1 MHICLTTII
10 QLQYERWQLVRI
22 LAIGLGG
29 AGSRIVDT
37 LHRHDR
43 KSGLPCVEGIVID
56 IDPNLLRSLV
66 SLPEHARMFFPSV
79 GRARPERVVNAEE
92 VFSQVMREDM
102 AGIDAVLICAGLGGK
117 MVDAAPSLIHECR
130 RSFPDPVFALAVL
143 PCIEEG
149 PCIQA
154 KAADDLEMLE
164 RLVDGVILFDNETWR
179 GRMSQ
184 PSAPQ
189 GLRGFLPEQI
199 ASRFLEPE
207 TPGGVYAELNENI
220 ARRISLLL
228 RAGELDQDG
237 VESAQTVLDAGE
249 VLNTITGMGICAI
262 GYAVEKLPDQQLTR
276 FFKSNFKPKPNPVV
290 MESDDQYQKASRVVD
305 LAKKAVYQE
314 ISVPCDLTGAE
325 KALVLVAGPSS
336 AISLKGFQTVQR
348 WMDQSIGGLEVR
360 AGDYPITRS
369 SFIGVIV
376 ILSGL
381 SNIPRVDQIKAV
393 RDRYRKQCEEARLQ
407 GEER

>member
-1 MHICLTTII
+1 MPYNDHTVAVR
-10 QLQYERWQLVRI
+10 EVQLVRI

-43 KSGLPCVEGIVID
+43 KSGLPCVEGIVVD

-79 GRARPERVVNAEE
+79 GRAARPERVVNAEE
-92 VFSQVMREDM
+92 VLSQVMREDV
-102 AGIDAVLICAGLGGK
+102 AEIDAILICAGLGGK

-130 RSFPDPVFALAVL
+130 RSFSDPVFALAVL
-143 PCIEEG
+143 PCIDEG
-149 PCIQA
+149 PCVQA

-179 GRMSQ
+179 GRMSH

-207 TPGGVYAELNENI
+207 TPGGIYAELNENI

-228 RAGELDQDG
+228 RAGELDQQG

-249 VLNTITGMGICAI
+249 VLNTITGMGISAI

-276 FFKSNFKPKPNPVV
+276 FLRPRPVV
-290 MESDDQYQKASRVVD
+290 IESDDQYQKASRVVD

-314 ISVPCDLTGAE
+314 LSVPCDLTGAE

-369 SFIGVIV
+369 SHLGVIV

-381 SNIPRVDQIKAV
+381 TSIPRVDQVKKI
-393 RDRYRKQCEEARLQ
+393 RDRYRVECEEARLQ
-407 GEER
+407 GDER

>member
-1 MHICLTTII
+1 MDICLTTII

-43 KSGLPCVEGIVID
+43 KSGLPCVEGIVVD

-66 SLPEHARMFFPSV
+66 SLPEEARMFFPLV

-92 VFSQVMREDM
+92 VLSQVMREDI
-102 AGIDAVLICAGLGGK
+102 AGIDAVLICVGLGGK
-117 MVDAAPSLIHECR
+117 MVDAAPALIHECR
-130 RSFPDPVFALAVL
+130 RSYSDPVFALAVL
-143 PCIEEG
+143 PCLEEG
-149 PCIQA
+149 VCIQA
-154 KAADDLEMLE
+154 KAGDDLEMLE

-179 GRMSQ
+179 ARMSQ
-184 PSAPQ
+184 PSSSQ
-189 GLRGFLPEQI
+189 GLRGILPDQI
-199 ASRFLEPE
+199 ASRILEPE

-228 RAGELDQDG
+228 RAGELDQQG
-237 VESAQTVLDAGE
+237 IESAQTVLDAGE

-276 FFKSNFKPKPNPVV
+276 FFKSNIIQKSKPVV
-290 MESDDQYQKASRVVD
+290 IESDDQYKKASRVVD
-305 LAKKAVYQE
+305 LAKRAVYKE
-314 ISVPCDLTGAE
+314 LSIPCDLTGAE

-336 AISLKGFQTVQR
+336 AISLKGYQTVQR

-360 AGDYPITRS
+360 AGDYPISRS
-369 SFIGVIV
+369 SYLGVIV

-381 SNIPRVDQIKAV
+381 SRIPRVEQVKEI
-393 RDRYRKQCEEARLQ
+393 RDRYRKECEKAHLQ
-407 GEER
+407 GDEP